1 MEMKVRVTEGVLEV
15 ISHREQ
21 FKLLWNSAR
30 VTSTRECDSSDNYL
44 QTHPKLLH
52 SGTVSLEKE
61 VLIGS
66 EL

>member
-1 MEMKVRVTEGVLEV
+1 MEMKVRVTESVLEV
-15 ISHREQ
+15 MSYHEQ
-21 FKLLWNSAR
+21 FKLLWNSAG
-30 VTSTRECDSSDNYL
+30 VTSTLEWDSSDNCL

-66 EL
+66 VL